1 MRPLKL
7 EFEGIN
13 SFSEHTIIDFEVL
26 TKNGIFGIF
35 GDTGKIGR
43 AHV

>member
-13 SFSEHTIIDFEVL
+13 SFSEHTIIDFDEAIRETARL
-26 TKNGIFGIF
+26 
-35 GDTGKIGR
+35 
-43 AHV
+43 

>member
-35 GDTGKIGR
+35 
-43 AHV
+43 